1 MGSPRFRRQV
11 ETFLSANALRLESVE
26 DYFCILR
33 EDGSIAAGAGLSGDL
48 IKCVAVDS
56 AERSRGL
63 LAPLLSHVIAYA
75 SGKGIPNLKVFTKP
89 ENEAVF
95 TSLGFHTIARAPQA
109 ILLENGHGLEG
120 YLASFDV
127 AKIAVSKIAG
137 QPIEPGRVHSR
148 DASLAAAEYGLSSTA
163 VPAGVTCHPECG
175 EGSVGVIIMNA
186 NPFTLGHKY
195 LVEKA
200 SGQVDKLFVIP
211 VKEDLSLFPYSE
223 RLEMIRSGCE
233 GLATVLDGSDYQISA
248 ATFPTYFLKDLSE
261 ASETQ
266 MLLDLDLFGRRIAP
280 ALGATVRF
288 VGSEPTDPLTARYN
302 ELMKEVLPTFGISVV
317 EIPRLEFS
325 EVAVGLRPHSAAA
338 EREWTRPGSGGNLAV
353 PKKAT
358 AVAIRASDVREALKE
373 GNFRTAA
380 ALTPPSTWPYLVA
393 ELMARALRMEL
404 DTPLKPGLVD
414 RDSNGAHSDMD
425 YTLMSGSIEV
435 IRRSFIR
442 HLPMLLRQRSSGV
455 KEWKL
460 VVEFGK
466 AIEAD
471 VMEYTGG
478 VNTYRGAIFALGLAA
493 LAHFS
498 VICNLFN
505 INHSQDSLPIESRGR
520 LVDKHLEDRQLEI
533 TAAISCLAEAI
544 TPTEDSHGG
553 KAVSEH
559 GVTGAL
565 RMAQEGYK
573 PLFEDW
579 LPFYRCSES
588 AAGAAGLRPY
598 SAAAS
603 EAKRE
608 WTRPG
613 PDSTAALRLRSGTT
627 AAEPLQK
634 TLLKIMS
641 TLDDTCV
648 IHRVGYERAQE
659 VKNEAEALLDNFSEE
674 GLREMKKRY
683 DAEGISPGGAAD
695 MLALTILIDSLTN

>member
-1 MGSPRFRRQV
+1 MLFHSRRNREYWKACKEVQTEGNITDIQQIPIGSPRFRRQV
-11 ETFLSANALRLESVE
+11 ETFLSASALRLESVE

-48 IKCVAVDS
+48 IKCVAVDP
-56 AERSRGL
+56 AERSKGL
-63 LAPLLSHVIAYA
+63 IAPLVSHIIGVAA
-75 SGKGIPNLKVFTKP
+75 EKGITNLKVFTKP

-95 TSLGFHTIARAPQA
+95 TSLGFHTIARAPLA
-109 ILLENGHGLEG
+109 ILLENGHGLED
-120 YLASFDV
+120 YLAH
-127 AKIAVSKIAG
+127 VS
-137 QPIEPGRVHSR
+137 
-148 DASLAAAEYGLSSTA
+148 
-163 VPAGVTCHPECG
+163 CHPERS
-175 EGSVGVIIMNA
+175 EGSAGVIIMNA

-200 SGQVDKLFVIP
+200 LGQVDKLFVIP

-266 MLLDLDLFGRRIAP
+266 MLLDLDMFGRHIAP

-317 EIPRLEFS
+317 EIPRLNFGGDNS
-325 EVAVGLRPHSAAA
+325 YVSASQVRKALQEGSFRLAA
-338 EREWTRPGSGGNLAV
+338 S
-353 PKKAT
+353 
-358 AVAIRASDVREALKE
+358 
-373 GNFRTAA
+373 
-380 ALTPPSTWPYLVA
+380 LTPPSTWPYLVA

-414 RDSNGAHSDMD
+414 KDSNGAHSDMD
-425 YTLMSGSIEV
+425 YALMSGSIEV

-442 HLPMLLRQRSSGV
+442 HMPMLSRRYTSGV

-493 LAHFS
+493 LAALD
-498 VICNLFN
+498 IARD
-505 INHSQDSLPIESRGR
+505 SQLGDYQDDKLMC
-520 LVDKHLEDRQLEI
+520 LVDNSQTILANSLTDSSLCF
-533 TAAISCLAEAI
+533 TAAKLSDWIANLSGQIA
-544 TPTEDSHGG
+544 PGNDSHGAN
-553 KAVSEH
+553 AVKEY
-559 GVTGAL
+559 GVKGAL
-565 RMAQEGYK
+565 QLAQEGYK

-579 LPFYRCSES
+579 LPFYRGL
-588 AAGAAGLRPY
+588 AYTGAPSG
-598 SAAAS
+598 
-603 EAKRE
+603 
-608 WTRPG
+608 PG
-613 PDSTAALRLRSGTT
+613 RVHSRALRLRSGTAAAEYGLSPEAAPATCPDST
-627 AAEPLQK
+627 ADIAQASIAAIRLRSGTAEPLQK
-634 TLLKIMS
+634 TLLRIMS

-659 VKNEAEALLDNFSEE
+659 VKIEAKALLEDFSEE

-695 MLALTILIDSLTN
+695 MLALTILIDSLTY

>member
-1 MGSPRFRRQV
+1 MLFHSRRNREYWKACNEVQTDGNIIDIQQIPMGSPRFRRQV
-11 ETFLSANALRLESVE
+11 ETFLSASALRLESVE

-48 IKCVAVDS
+48 IKCVAVDP
-56 AERSRGL
+56 AERSKGL
-63 LAPLLSHVIAYA
+63 IAPLVSHIIGVAA
-75 SGKGIPNLKVFTKP
+75 EKGIANLKVFTKP

-95 TSLGFHTIARAPQA
+95 TSLGFHTIARAPLA
-109 ILLENGHGLEG
+109 ILLENGHGLED
-120 YLASFDV
+120 YLAH
-127 AKIAVSKIAG
+127 VS
-137 QPIEPGRVHSR
+137 
-148 DASLAAAEYGLSSTA
+148 
-163 VPAGVTCHPECG
+163 CHPERS
-175 EGSVGVIIMNA
+175 EGSIGVIIMNA

-195 LVEKA
+195 LIEKA

-211 VKEDLSLFPYSE
+211 VKEDVSLFPYSE
-223 RLEMIRSGCE
+223 RLGMIRSGCE

-266 MLLDLDLFGRRIAP
+266 MLLDLDMFGRHIAP

-317 EIPRLEFS
+317 EIPRLDCGS
-325 EVAVGLRPHSAAA
+325 DNSSVSA
-338 EREWTRPGSGGNLAV
+338 SQ
-353 PKKAT
+353 
-358 AVAIRASDVREALKE
+358 VREALQE
-373 GNFRTAA
+373 GSFLSAA
-380 ALTPPSTWPYLVA
+380 ALTPTSAWPYLVA
-393 ELMARALRMEL
+393 ELMARALKMEL

-414 RDSNGAHSDMD
+414 KDSNGAHSDMD
-425 YTLMSGSIEV
+425 YALMSGSIEV

-442 HLPMLLRQRSSGV
+442 HMPMLLRRYSSGV

-493 LAHFS
+493 LAALD
-498 VICNLFN
+498 IARD
-505 INHSQDSLPIESRGR
+505 SQLGDYQADKLKC
-520 LVDKHLEDRQLEI
+520 LVDNSQTI
-533 TAAISCLAEAI
+533 LANLLIDSSLYFTSVKLSDWIANLSGQI
-544 TPTEDSHGG
+544 APGNDSHGAN
-553 KAVSEH
+553 AVKEY
-559 GVTGAL
+559 GVKGAL
-565 RMAQEGYK
+565 QLAQEGYK

-579 LPFYRCSES
+579 LPFYRGLAYS
-588 AAGAAGLRPY
+588 GAPSG
-598 SAAAS
+598 
-603 EAKRE
+603 
-608 WTRPG
+608 PG
-613 PDSTAALRLRSGTT
+613 RVHSRALRLRSGNA
-627 AAEPLQK
+627 AAEYGLSPEAAPATCPDSTADQTLQK
-634 TLLKIMS
+634 TLLRIMS

-659 VKNEAEALLDNFSEE
+659 VKNEARALLEDFSEE

-683 DAEGISPGGAAD
+683 DSEGISPGGAAD
-695 MLALTILIDSLTN
+695 MLALTILIDSLTY

>member
-1 MGSPRFRRQV
+1 MLFHSRRNREYWKACNEVQTDGNIIDIQQIPMGSPRFRRQV
-11 ETFLSANALRLESVE
+11 ETFLSASALRLESVE

-48 IKCVAVDS
+48 IKCVAVDP
-56 AERSRGL
+56 AERSKGL
-63 LAPLLSHVIAYA
+63 IAPLVSHIIGAA
-75 SGKGIPNLKVFTKP
+75 AEKGIVNLKVFTKP

-95 TSLGFHTIARAPQA
+95 TSLGFHTIARAPMA
-109 ILLENGHGLEG
+109 ILLENGHGLED
-120 YLASFDV
+120 YLAH
-127 AKIAVSKIAG
+127 VS
-137 QPIEPGRVHSR
+137 
-148 DASLAAAEYGLSSTA
+148 
-163 VPAGVTCHPECG
+163 CHPERG

-195 LVEKA
+195 LAEKA

-223 RLEMIRSGCE
+223 RLGMIRSGCE

-266 MLLDLDLFGRRIAP
+266 MLLDLDMFGRHIAP

-317 EIPRLEFS
+317 EIPRLVFGGDNS
-325 EVAVGLRPHSAAA
+325 SVSASQVRKALQ
-338 EREWTRPGSGGNLAV
+338 EGSSL
-353 PKKAT
+353 
-358 AVAIRASDVREALKE
+358 S
-373 GNFRTAA
+373 AA

-393 ELMARALRMEL
+393 ELMARALKMEL

-414 RDSNGAHSDMD
+414 KDSNGAHSDMD
-425 YTLMSGSIEV
+425 YALMSGSIEV

-442 HLPMLLRQRSSGV
+442 HMPMLSRRYSSGV

-493 LAHFS
+493 ISALD
-498 VICNLFN
+498 ITCN
-505 INHSQDSLPIESRGR
+505 SQLGDYQDDKLMC
-520 LVDKHLEDRQLEI
+520 LVDNSQTTSANSLTDSSLCFTSVKLSDWIASLSGQI
-533 TAAISCLAEAI
+533 A
-544 TPTEDSHGG
+544 PGNDSHGAN
-553 KAVSEH
+553 AVKEY
-559 GVTGAL
+559 GVKGAL
-565 RMAQEGYK
+565 QLAQEGYK

-579 LPFYRCSES
+579 LPFYRGL
-588 AAGAAGLRPY
+588 AYTGAPSG
-598 SAAAS
+598 
-603 EAKRE
+603 
-608 WTRPG
+608 PG
-613 PDSTAALRLRSGTT
+613 RVHSRALRLRSGT
-627 AAEPLQK
+627 AEPLQK
-634 TLLKIMS
+634 TLL
-641 TLDDTCV
+641 
-648 IHRVGYERAQE
+648 R
-659 VKNEAEALLDNFSEE
+659 
-674 GLREMKKRY
+674 
-683 DAEGISPGGAAD
+683 ISRKQGAD
-695 MLALTILIDSLTN
+695 G

>member
-1 MGSPRFRRQV
+1 MLFHSRRNREYWKACNEVQTDGNIIDIQQIPMGSPRFRRQV
-11 ETFLSANALRLESVE
+11 ETFLSASALRLESVE

-48 IKCVAVDS
+48 IKCVAVDP
-56 AERSRGL
+56 AERSKGL
-63 LAPLLSHVIAYA
+63 IAPLVSHIIGAA
-75 SGKGIPNLKVFTKP
+75 AEKGIVNLKVFTKP

-95 TSLGFHTIARAPQA
+95 TSLGFHTIARAPLA
-109 ILLENGHGLEG
+109 ILLENGHGLED
-120 YLASFDV
+120 YLAH
-127 AKIAVSKIAG
+127 VS
-137 QPIEPGRVHSR
+137 
-148 DASLAAAEYGLSSTA
+148 
-163 VPAGVTCHPECG
+163 CHPERS
-175 EGSVGVIIMNA
+175 EGSIGVIIMNA

-195 LVEKA
+195 LIEKA

-211 VKEDLSLFPYSE
+211 VKEDVSLFPYSE
-223 RLEMIRSGCE
+223 RLGMIRSGCE

-266 MLLDLDLFGRRIAP
+266 MLLDLDMFGRHIAP

-317 EIPRLEFS
+317 EIPRLVFGGDNS
-325 EVAVGLRPHSAAA
+325 SVSATLVRKALQ
-338 EREWTRPGSGGNLAV
+338 EGS
-353 PKKAT
+353 
-358 AVAIRASDVREALKE
+358 
-373 GNFRTAA
+373 FRLAA
-380 ALTPPSTWPYLVA
+380 ALTPPSTWTYLVA

-414 RDSNGAHSDMD
+414 KDSNGAHSDMD
-425 YTLMSGSIEV
+425 YALMSGSIEV

-442 HLPMLLRQRSSGV
+442 HMPMLSRRYTSGV

-493 LAHFS
+493 ISALD
-498 VICNLFN
+498 ITCN
-505 INHSQDSLPIESRGR
+505 SQLGDYQDDKLMC
-520 LVDKHLEDRQLEI
+520 LVDNSQTTSANSLTDSSLCF
-533 TAAISCLAEAI
+533 TAAKLSDWI
-544 TPTEDSHGG
+544 TNLSGQIAPGNDSHGAN
-553 KAVSEH
+553 AVKEY
-559 GVTGAL
+559 GVKGAL
-565 RMAQEGYK
+565 QLAQEGYK

-579 LPFYRCSES
+579 LPFYRCAEPS
-588 AAGAAGLRPY
+588 AGAAGLRSH

-608 WTRPG
+608 WTRPC
-613 PDSTAALRLRSGTT
+613 PDSTADIAQASITALRLRSGT
-627 AAEPLQK
+627 AEPLQK
-634 TLLKIMS
+634 TLLRIMS

-659 VKNEAEALLDNFSEE
+659 VKNEAGALLDNFSDE